1 MGKTLAV
8 VMVAGNAAVFPRG
21 LFSSFRVL
29 TANIVMEMGYA
40 GEVQEGALIATG
52 AVLLLLILAVNLV
65 FGLTSGRIRPARDRE
80 KRFPPRR
87 NDAPAAKASARL
99 CRCVRCAD
107 RRCARFADR
116 A

>member
-1 MGKTLAV
+1 MCYNGHELRHSRIVRSGKRTRNGGDPGV

-52 AVLLLLILAVNLV
+52 AVLLLILAVDLV
-65 FGLTSGRIRPARDRE
+65 FGLTSGGFFRQGT
-80 KRFPPRR
+80 
-87 NDAPAAKASARL
+87 
-99 CRCVRCAD
+99 
-107 RRCARFADR
+107 
-116 A
+116 